1 MPEIKNTSFEQEWMT
16 LQNAYEQY
24 EKYALIIKL
33 TAVALSFAGLSMHME
48 FALLCPVVMVLWI
61 QEGVWKTYQSR
72 IGERLLIVEIAIKNT
87 GVTDTPFQLHTVWQA
102 GKAGVLGLVREYLSN
117 SLRPTVVYPYGILIA
132 VYWVLGL
139 L

>member
-1 MPEIKNTSFEQEWMT
+1 MQETKSALFEQEWIT

-72 IGERLLIVEIAIKNT
+72 IGERLLIVESAIKNT
-87 GVTDTPFQLHTVWQA
+87 GATDTPFQLHTDWQA

-132 VYWVLGL
+132 MYWMLGL